1 MSWLWKSNKSKVDSK
16 LLDVIELF
24 LIEDINITPNEI
36 GSGSYGIVYSA
47 VYNGEPCVAKVMHP
61 HLIQVNQKHA
71 NVEPILREITTL
83 SSLRHP
89 SVVQFLGVHMKDKSP
104 VPIILMERL
113 WKSLSSVLEER
124 PNKLPLLIKTQI
136 LYDVACGLKYL
147 HSKRAPVVHRDLNA
161 KNILLSKDFKA
172 KIADL
177 GQAKAL
183 ELVGQLQLSSR
194 PGNIDHINCS

>member
-36 GSGSYGIVYSA
+36 GSGSYGTVYSA

-61 HLIQVNQKHA
+61 HLIQANQKHA

-89 SVVQFLGVHMKDKSP
+89 SIVQFLGVHMMDKSP
-104 VPIILMERL
+104 VPIIVMERL

-147 HSKRAPVVHRDLNA
+147 HGKRVPVVH
-161 KNILLSKDFKA
+161 
-172 KIADL
+172 
-177 GQAKAL
+177 
-183 ELVGQLQLSSR
+183 
-194 PGNIDHINCS
+194 